1 MICGDYLMILYCR
14 RMGLVY
20 GEKGLLELYKIL

>member
-1 MICGDYLMILYCR
+1 MVMICGDYLMILYCR

-20 GEKGLLELYKIL
+20 GEKGLLEL